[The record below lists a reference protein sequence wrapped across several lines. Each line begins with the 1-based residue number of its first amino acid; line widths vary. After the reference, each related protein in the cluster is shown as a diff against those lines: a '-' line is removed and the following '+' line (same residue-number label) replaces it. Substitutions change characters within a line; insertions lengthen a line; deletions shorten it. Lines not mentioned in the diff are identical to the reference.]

1 MTPKGM
7 LLDASVLII
16 KQNKF
21 IKKQTKSYFNQ
32 IGQNVAN
39 KINDERSKNVPNILL
54 ILI

>member
-16 KQNKF
+16 KQNKY
-21 IKKQTKSYFNQ
+21 KKNKQTSYFNQ

-39 KINDERSKNVPNILL
+39 KINDERSINVPNILL